1 MLNRRDFLQ
10 FTGLSGVALGAGMVP
25 FQALAQSQS
34 HLNFVF
40 VFNGGGWDPTRV
52 FANCFEQRAVP
63 ALRGNRRYIGLA
75 AAIGCAE
82 SGVGVIGTAGT
93 RWLPLQQPH
102 DDRGVERSVH
112 GAL

>member
-40 VFNGGGWDPTRV
+40 VFNGGGWDPTR
-52 FANCFEQRAVP
+52 RA
-63 ALRGNRRYIGLA
+63 R
-75 AAIGCAE
+75 
-82 SGVGVIGTAGT
+82 
-93 RWLPLQQPH
+93 
-102 DDRGVERSVH
+102 
-112 GAL
+112 